1 MQQLVQKRKTYFTQ
15 GYHSSDN
22 VKFPDNS
29 MTFPWR
35 FLALLAMLS
44 VTHITPIL
52 VLLSVVGAGMQQCMI
67 RNQKKIHKLSTGW
80 QGDHSTDNVK
90 FDDNS
95 LTLPWRFA
103 TLLRGTQHVEQCYS
117 YHACTSVTVSSGVGM
132 QHCMIQNHVLTQI
145 CSLQNSFT
153 QLFPDKIFSLTIPW
167 LLVKSLIFPL
177 PAVKFP
183 DISRFSRQVVK
194 LSAK

>member
-1 MQQLVQKRKTYFTQ
+1 VQQLVQKLKTYFTQ

-52 VLLSVVGAGMQQCMI
+52 VSLSVVGAGMQQCMI

-80 QGDHSTDNVK
+80 
-90 FDDNS
+90 
-95 LTLPWRFA
+95 
-103 TLLRGTQHVEQCYS
+103 
-117 YHACTSVTVSSGVGM
+117 
-132 QHCMIQNHVLTQI
+132 
-145 CSLQNSFT
+145 
-153 QLFPDKIFSLTIPW
+153 
-167 LLVKSLIFPL
+167 PL
-177 PAVKFP
+177 SRQREIRWQFP
-183 DISRFSRQVVK
+183 DITPTVRNTTPWH
-194 LSAK
+194 SARWTVLLISCLY

>member
-80 QGDHSTDNVK
+80 PLSRQCEIRWQ
-90 FDDNS
+90 F
-95 LTLPWRFA
+95 PWRFA

>member
-1 MQQLVQKRKTYFTQ
+1 MQQLVQKLKTYFTQ

-52 VLLSVVGAGMQQCMI
+52 VSLSVVGAGMQQCMI

-80 QGDHSTDNVK
+80 PLYRQCEIRWQ
-90 FDDNS
+90 F
-95 LTLPWRFA
+95 PWRFA

>member
-52 VLLSVVGAGMQQCMI
+52 VSLSVVGAGMQQCMI

-80 QGDHSTDNVK
+80 PLSRQCEIRWQ
-90 FDDNS
+90 F
-95 LTLPWRFA
+95 PWRFA